1 MSTETAPLRTPVF
14 DSHLDLAWNAQVG
27 RDLTL
32 PLSELRA
39 QNPLSGQTAC
49 VSFSEL
55 RRAGVAAC
63 FGTLFACPAM
73 SAYPQGY
80 DPLSPDGWKNA
91 RSQAI
96 AQLDQ
101 YRRWQ
106 DQGHIR
112 LLGSGEELRAHLA
125 GGTAAEERLLG
136 VMLLMEG
143 ADPLETAD
151 DLAFWRTAGVRLIG
165 PAWGHTRYAGGTD
178 APGPLTAL
186 GQELLIAMREQGVA
200 LDASH
205 LDDASFE
212 MATAIQ
218 PLVIASHSNS
228 RELVPGNRQLSPEM
242 AQVIVQAGG
251 VIGLVSPSR
260 FIRPGWHPG
269 EERATFA
276 DWARHGQI
284 FGWNHVGLG
293 SDMDGGF
300 GVEEAPAGLEIY
312 SDLLTLLDEV
322 PSGLRAGVRGD
333 HWIQWVSQHL

>member
-1 MSTETAPLRTPVF
+1 MSVWPEGPIF

-39 QNPLSGQTAC
+39 RDPLSGQTAC
-49 VSFSEL
+49 VSFPEL

-63 FGTLFACPAM
+63 FGTLFACPALPE
-73 SAYPQGY
+73 YPGGY
-80 DPLSPDGWKNA
+80 DPSTPDGWQNA
-91 RSQAI
+91 RQQAL

-106 DQGHIR
+106 DAGVIR
-112 LLGSGEELRAHLA
+112 LLGSGEELTAHLSRWTPEHGA
-125 GGTAAEERLLG
+125 PLG

-143 ADPLETAD
+143 ADPIRTPD
-151 DLAFWRTAGVRLIG
+151 DLAFWRSQGVRLVG
-165 PAWGHTRYAGGTD
+165 PAWGRTRYAGGTN
-178 APGPLTAL
+178 APGPLTPL
-186 GQELLIAMREQGVA
+186 GQDLLIAMREQGVA

-218 PLVIASHSNS
+218 PLVIASHSNC
-228 RELVPGNRQLSPEM
+228 RELVPGNRQLSREM
-242 AQVIVQAGG
+242 ARVIVQAHG

-260 FIRPGWHPG
+260 FIRSGWNPGDG
-269 EERATFA
+269 RATFTE
-276 DWARHGQI
+276 WAGHGQA
-284 FGWNHVGLG
+284 FGWEHVGLG

-300 GVEEAPAGLEIY
+300 GVEEAPAGLEVY
-312 SDLLTLLDEV
+312 GDLLTLLNEV
-322 PSGLRAGVRGD
+322 PAQVRPGVRSD
-333 HWIQWVSQHL
+333 HWTRWVSQHL